1 VALVIRLKELGVR
14 LAIDDFGNGY
24 ASLAYLKQF
33 PVDYVKIDRRFIAGL
48 IGDDPTD
55 ETLVAAI
62 VSMAQALDAVT
73 IAEGVEHERQEQSLR
88 DIGCDLAQGFLYSR
102 PVTSNDVVPTIRAM
116 SPRHGLRLVTGDG
129 AAGRPRR

>member
-1 VALVIRLKELGVR
+1 VALVIRMKELGVR
-14 LAIDDFGNGY
+14 LAIDNFGNGY

-33 PVDYVKIDRRFIAGL
+33 PVDYVKIDRHFIEGL
-48 IGDDPTD
+48 IGSDPTD

-73 IAEGVEHERQEQSLR
+73 IAEGVEHERQAQALR
-88 DIGCDLAQGFLYSR
+88 EIGCDLAQGFLYSR
-102 PVTSNDVVPTIRAM
+102 PVTADEVIPTIRAM

-129 AAGRPRR
+129 GAGRPRH